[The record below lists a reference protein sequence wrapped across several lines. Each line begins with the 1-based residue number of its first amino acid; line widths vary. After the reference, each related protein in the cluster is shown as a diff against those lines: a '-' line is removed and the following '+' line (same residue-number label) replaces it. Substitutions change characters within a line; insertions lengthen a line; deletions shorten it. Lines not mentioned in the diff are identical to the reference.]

1 MNIIISNSSELP
13 IYLQIVNQIKEA
25 ILSNNLKENGQ
36 LPSIRALAKDL
47 NISFITTKRAYEEL
61 EKQNLINTVPG
72 KGCYVSSFNKE
83 LVYEAKLREI
93 EDKLEESI
101 NLSKIIG
108 LQKSELISILEN
120 IKDAGVNIP
129 AFLLPLI
136 KNIKSQTESK
146 CEHGEWG

>member
-25 ILSNNLKENGQ
+25 ILSNNLKENEQ

-72 KGCYVSSFNKE
+72 KGGYVSSFNKE

-93 EDKLEESI
+93 EGKLEESI

-108 LQKSELISILEN
+108 LQKSELISILESLYEG
-120 IKDAGVNIP
+120 D
-129 AFLLPLI
+129 
-136 KNIKSQTESK
+136 
-146 CEHGEWG
+146 

>member
-25 ILSNNLKENGQ
+25 ILSNNLKENEQ

-101 NLSKIIG
+101 NLSKIIC
-108 LQKSELISILEN
+108 LQKSELISILESLYEG
-120 IKDAGVNIP
+120 D
-129 AFLLPLI
+129 
-136 KNIKSQTESK
+136 
-146 CEHGEWG
+146 

>member
-25 ILSNNLKENGQ
+25 ILSNNLKENEQ

-83 LVYEAKLREI
+83 LVYE
-93 EDKLEESI
+93 DKLEESI

-108 LQKSELISILEN
+108 LQKSELISILESLYEG
-120 IKDAGVNIP
+120 D
-129 AFLLPLI
+129 
-136 KNIKSQTESK
+136 
-146 CEHGEWG
+146 